1 MVYKKSLIM
10 VSQNS
15 TLQIDPIDNTFLSG
29 WLMVK
34 LHYVV
39 NEINNAVNDFINN
52 IMMGVNASFH
62 ST

>member
-1 MVYKKSLIM
+1 M

-29 WLMVK
+29 WLMAK

-39 NEINNAVNDFINN
+39 NEINNVVNGFINN
-52 IMMGVNASFH
+52 IVLGVNASFC